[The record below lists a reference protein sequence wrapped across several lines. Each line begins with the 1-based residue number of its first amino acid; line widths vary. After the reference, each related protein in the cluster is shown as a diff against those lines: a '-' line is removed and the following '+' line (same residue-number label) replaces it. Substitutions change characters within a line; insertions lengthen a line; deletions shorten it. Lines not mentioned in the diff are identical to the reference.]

1 MLKGG
6 DDRMQETYVLVQDA
20 ADYLGV
26 TAPRVFQLLSRGKL
40 VGAWAYGRRV
50 VTQKSLVEY
59 ARERL
64 DITRRESSRVENAPC
79 SQSNGQSAGSCSKS
93 RGGR

>member
-6 DDRMQETYVLVQDA
+6 GGVLADTYVLVSDA
-20 ADYLGV
+20 ALYLGV
-26 TAPRVFQLLSRGKL
+26 SSPRVFQLLSRGKL
-40 VGAWAYGRRV
+40 QGAWAYGRRV

-59 ARERL
+59 ARSRL

-79 SQSNGQSAGSCSKS
+79 SQSTGQSAGSCSKTK
-93 RGGR
+93 GGG